1 MKTIIITGASGLV
14 ATQLTID
21 LLDKTDYRI
30 LLVSSH
36 LKVYM
41 ERIRIIVWK
50 LLF

>member
-30 LLVSSH
+30 LLVSTH
-36 LKVYM
+36 P
-41 ERIRIIVWK
+41 
-50 LLF
+50 